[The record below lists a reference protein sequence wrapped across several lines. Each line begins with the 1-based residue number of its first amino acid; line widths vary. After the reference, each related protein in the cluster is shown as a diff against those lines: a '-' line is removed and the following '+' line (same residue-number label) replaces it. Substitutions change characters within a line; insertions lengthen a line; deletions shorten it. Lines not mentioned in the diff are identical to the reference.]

1 LDEFVWYVAAMSAA
15 DPELLSA
22 AISRRALIRRAAQ
35 YGVGLP
41 VAGSLLAACG
51 GSSSG
56 SGANSGS
63 GGSMTGTIVLNNY
76 PDWIG
81 PHEIAT
87 FEKLH
92 SGAMVKQVTNAT
104 SSSAEVVLAFK
115 SGQYD
120 LLLADTS
127 DTGQAHAADVLQPLD
142 FSKIPNIAGVTKS
155 FRTAYPYGIPTDY
168 GKVGIGYRPDIVGEQ
183 ITSWHDVWRLAPKF
197 SGQVV
202 FIDLERDCMG
212 STLKYLGYSS
222 NSTSPAQLNA
232 CKNALVQIKP
242 HLKAFLNTNV
252 GQGLINGSTAIAMDW
267 DYDVAV
273 NKQQQPKI
281 EWVAPSEGMKAYLEG
296 FAAAKTTSHL
306 NLVQEF
312 MNFLLEP
319 KQYAQFVNATGT
331 AYLVPGATPFIKP
344 TISKNPILVPNKAVL
359 AKVEFD
365 RYLGAAGATLWAN
378 TWQEVKAA

>member
-1 LDEFVWYVAAMSAA
+1 MGSG
-15 DPELLSA
+15 DPDTLTELTV
-22 AISRRALIRRAAQ
+22 SRRALLARAAQ
-35 YGVGLP
+35 LGIGLP

-51 GSSSG
+51 SSSSG
-56 SGANSGS
+56 SSASKAA
-63 GGSMTGTIVLNNY
+63 GGSLTGTIVLNNY

-81 PHEIAT
+81 PHEIST

-92 SGAMVKQVTNAT
+92 PGARVKQVTNAT

-120 LLLADTS
+120 LLLSDTT
-127 DTGQAHAADVLQPLD
+127 DTGQAHAAGVLEPLD
-142 FSKIPNIAGVTKS
+142 FSKIPNVANVTQS
-155 FRTAYPYGIPTDY
+155 FRKAYPYGIPTDY
-168 GKVGIGYRPDIVGEQ
+168 GKVGIGYRPDIVGEK

-197 SGQVV
+197 SGQIV

-222 NSTSPAQLNA
+222 NSTNPDQLNA
-232 CKNALVQIKP
+232 CKNALIQIKP

-281 EWVAPSEGMKAYLEG
+281 EWVAPTEGMHAYLEG
-296 FAAAKTTSHL
+296 FAAAKGTSHL
-306 NLVQEF
+306 DLVQEF

-319 KQYAQFVNATGT
+319 KEYAQFVNATGT
-331 AYLVPGATPFIKP
+331 AYLVPKATPYIKKS
-344 TISKNPILVPNKAVL
+344 ISKNPILVPKQSVVS
-359 AKVEFD
+359 KVEFD
-365 RYLGAAGATLWAN
+365 RYLGAAGTTLWAN

>member
-1 LDEFVWYVAAMSAA
+1 MVTGDPAPFSAVT
-15 DPELLSA
+15 L
-22 AISRRALIRRAAQ
+22 SRRALLRRGAQ
-35 YGVGLP
+35 LGVGLP
-41 VAGSLLAACG
+41 TAGALLAACG
-51 GSSSG
+51 
-56 SGANSGS
+56 ASGS
-63 GGSMTGTIVLNNY
+63 GGSSGSASGGSLTGTIVLNNY

-81 PHEIAT
+81 PHEIPT

-92 SGAMVKQVTNAT
+92 PGAHVKQVTNAT

-120 LLLADTS
+120 LLLSDTS
-127 DTGQAHAADVLQPLD
+127 DTGQAHAAGVLHELD
-142 FSKIPNIAGVTKS
+142 FSKIPNIAGVTHS

-168 GKVGIGYRPDIVGEQ
+168 GKVGIGYRPDIVGET

-197 SGQVV
+197 SGQIV

-222 NSTSPAQLNA
+222 NSTNSSQLTA

-281 EWVAPSEGMKAYLEG
+281 EWVEPTEGMKAYLEG
-296 FAAAKTTSHL
+296 FAAAGSTSHL

-319 KQYAQFVNATGT
+319 RQYAQFVNFTGT
-331 AYLVPGATPFIKP
+331 AYLVPGATPFIKT
-344 TISKNPILVPNKAVL
+344 TISKNPILVPNKSTL

-365 RYLGAAGATLWAN
+365 HYLGAAGATLWAN

>member
-1 LDEFVWYVAAMSAA
+1 MGSGE
-15 DPELLSA
+15 PETFTELTV
-22 AISRRALIRRAAQ
+22 SRRALLARAARL
-35 YGVGLP
+35 GVGLP

-51 GSSSG
+51 SSSSG
-56 SGANSGS
+56 SSASKAA
-63 GGSMTGTIVLNNY
+63 GGSLTGTIVLNNY

-92 SGAMVKQVTNAT
+92 PGAHVKQVTNAT

-127 DTGQAHAADVLQPLD
+127 DTGQAHAAGVLEPLD
-142 FSKIPNIAGVTKS
+142 FSKIPNIANVTPS
-155 FRTAYPYGIPTDY
+155 FRKAYPYGIPTDY
-168 GKVGIGYRPDIVGEQ
+168 GKVGIGYRPDVVGEK
-183 ITSWHDVWRLAPKF
+183 ITSWHDVWRLAPKL
-197 SGQVV
+197 SGQIV

-222 NSTSPAQLNA
+222 NTTDPSQLNA
-232 CKNALVQIKP
+232 CKNALIQIKP

-281 EWVAPSEGMKAYLEG
+281 EWVAPTEGMHAYLEG
-296 FAAAKTTSHL
+296 FAAAKSTSHL
-306 NLVQEF
+306 DLVQEL

-319 KQYAQFVNATGT
+319 KEYAQFVNATGT
-331 AYLVPGATPFIKP
+331 AYLVPKATPFIKSS
-344 TISKNPILVPNKAVL
+344 ISKNPILVPNPNVVS
-359 AKVEFD
+359 KVEFD
-365 RYLGAAGATLWAN
+365 RYLGAAGTTLWAS